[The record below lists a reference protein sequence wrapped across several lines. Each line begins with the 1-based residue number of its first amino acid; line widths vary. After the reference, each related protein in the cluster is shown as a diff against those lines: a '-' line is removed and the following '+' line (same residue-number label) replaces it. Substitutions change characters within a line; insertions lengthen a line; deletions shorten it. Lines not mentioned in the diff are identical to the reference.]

1 MLQLNRSEPSPP
13 HHLHLIDELWSLVTQ
28 TKNRCWTSC
37 AIQRGAEL
45 CNELCNHCYEER
57 KNKNDFV
64 GFFHHEKWT
73 TSEFGMHAQT
83 DLVDLCKTHH
93 NTRSFSLDT
102 AENRPVKMGLV
113 MQLQPTAPGVQ
124 LVARCGMESDMRTY
138 LNSKK
143 GYTKIADRKY
153 VTTEVQ
159 WNVELWPIR
168 ERHDR
173 D

>member
-1 MLQLNRSEPSPP
+1 MSCAT
-13 HHLHLIDELWSLVTQ
+13 IV
-28 TKNRCWTSC
+28 TKNAKTKTTLS
-37 AIQRGAEL
+37 
-45 CNELCNHCYEER
+45 
-57 KNKNDFV
+57 
-64 GFFHHEKWT
+64 GFFITKSERP
-73 TSEFGMHAQT
+73 SEFGMHAQT

-159 WNVELWPIR
+159 
-168 ERHDR
+168 
-173 D
+173 